1 MKDTEIIT
9 VANEKEIRV
18 MQTASLL
25 AITVEDYI
33 CTFYIE
39 NGEEFSCT
47 QSMKEVERLLP
58 GYFCRISR
66 STTINVRKIKTVE
79 LKQKKIELVS
89 GHTFAYSRRNA
100 KLIKEK
106 LNNTK

>member
-1 MKDTEIIT
+1 MKETGIIT
-9 VANEKEIRV
+9 VANEKGIRV
-18 MQTASLL
+18 MQAVSLL

-33 CTFYIE
+33 CTFLIE

-47 QSMKEVERLLP
+47 QSMKEIEQMLP

-66 STTINVRKIKTVE
+66 NTVINMRKIKTVE
-79 LKQKKIELVS
+79 LKQKKIELIS
-89 GHTFAYSRRNA
+89 GHTFVYSRRNA

-106 LNNTK
+106 LKTV